1 MNALVWLAW
10 TLAILLPLPP
20 FSYLQ
25 PIMVGGGAGTW
36 FLVGYLLFATVAV
49 VGFAGVSLLIFV
61 IEAHELRK
69 LNYGVT
75 LAGFVLLY
83 VGSLVGCLLLG
94 IAGASGGYVLVIQQS
109 TVNATQ
115 NVLSPYVN
123 PITAT
128 SVAAVAGTAF
138 TIYGMATAQE
148 SKG

>member
-1 MNALVWLAW
+1 MNALLWLAW
-10 TLAILLPLPP
+10 TVAILLPFPP

-69 LNYGVT
+69 LNYGVM

-94 IAGASGGYVLVIQQS
+94 IAGASGGYVLLIQQS

-123 PITAT
+123 PITAA
-128 SVAAVAGTAF
+128 SVAAVAGTAL
-138 TIYGMATAQE
+138 TIYGMATAKE

>member
-1 MNALVWLAW
+1 
-10 TLAILLPLPP
+10 
-20 FSYLQ
+20 
-25 PIMVGGGAGTW
+25 MVGGGAGTW

-75 LAGFVLLY
+75 LAGFALLY

-109 TVNATQ
+109 TVNTTQ

-123 PITAT
+123 PITAA
-128 SVAAVAGTAF
+128 SVAAVAGTAL
-138 TIYGMATAQE
+138 TICGMVTAKE